1 VASKGGIAV
10 LVLFGLAALA
20 SADSACQN
28 NGDGDGDFDFDGST
42 ASTCDG
48 VVVVQ
53 AVSASAQVPGNTS
66 LIGSDGSAS
75 CVMREGSGDDEAV
88 TVLQTALVQCN
99 GQSVTIDGNFGAA
112 TSEALKNVQ
121 RQHGLP
127 EDGAFGPATLEVM
140 SWPTGSGGC
149 VSSVSVSSVV
159 VDEAS

>member
-1 VASKGGIAV
+1 MASKGGIAV

-20 SADSACQN
+20 SADSSCQN
-28 NGDGDGDFDFDGST
+28 NGDNDFDFDGQN

-48 VVVVQ
+48 VVVIQ
-53 AVSASAQVPGNTS
+53 SASASASVPGNTS
-66 LIGSDGSAS
+66 LISSDSSVS
-75 CVMREGSGDDEAV
+75 CVMHEGSGNDEAV
-88 TVLQTALVQCN
+88 TALQTALVQCN

-112 TSEALKNVQ
+112 TTQAVANVQ

-127 EDGAFGPATLEVM
+127 ADGAYGPATLEVM

>member
-1 VASKGGIAV
+1 MASKGGIAI

-20 SADSACQN
+20 SADGGCQN
-28 NGDGDGDFDFDGST
+28 NGDGDFDFDGQT

-53 AVSASAQVPGNTS
+53 SASASAQVPGNTS
-66 LIGSDGSAS
+66 LISSDSSAS
-75 CVMREGSGDDEAV
+75 CVMREGSADEQAV
-88 TVLQTALVQCN
+88 TALQTALVQCN
-99 GQSVTIDGNFGAA
+99 GQSVTIDGNYGAA
-112 TSEALKNVQ
+112 TRQAVANVQ
-121 RQHGLP
+121 QQHGLP
-127 EDGAFGPATLEVM
+127 ADGAYGPSTLEVM

>member
-1 VASKGGIAV
+1 VASNAGIAV

-20 SADSACQN
+20 SADSSCQN
-28 NGDGDGDFDFDGST
+28 NGDDNFDFDGQT

-53 AVSASAQVPGNTS
+53 EASVSTQVPGNTS
-66 LIGSDGSAS
+66 LISSDSS
-75 CVMREGSGDDEAV
+75 TTCVMREGSGDDEAV

-99 GQSVTIDGNFGAA
+99 GQNVTIDGNYGAA
-112 TSEALKNVQ
+112 TTQAVANVQ

-127 EDGAFGPATLEVM
+127 ADGAYGPSTLEVM

>member
-1 VASKGGIAV
+1 MASKGGIAV

-20 SADSACQN
+20 SADGGCQN
-28 NGDGDGDFDFDGST
+28 NGDGDFDFDNQA

-53 AVSASAQVPGNTS
+53 SASVQVPGNTS
-66 LIGSDGSAS
+66 LISSDSSAS
-75 CVMREGSGDDEAV
+75 CVMREGSDNKEAV

-99 GQSVTIDGNFGAA
+99 GQSVTIDGNFGAS
-112 TSEALKNVQ
+112 TSEAVANVQ

-127 EDGAFGPATLEVM
+127 ADGAYGPSTLEVM
-140 SWPTGSGGC
+140 SWPTESGGC

-159 VDEAS
+159 VAEAS

>member
-20 SADSACQN
+20 TADGGCQN
-28 NGDGDGDFDFDGST
+28 NGDDDFDFDDQA

-53 AVSASAQVPGNTS
+53 SASVSAQVPGNTS
-66 LIGSDGSAS
+66 LISSDSSVS
-75 CVMREGSGDDEAV
+75 CVMREGSDNEEAV
-88 TVLQTALVQCN
+88 TALQTALVQCN
-99 GQSVTIDGNFGAA
+99 GQSVTIDGNFGAS
-112 TSEALKNVQ
+112 TSQAVANVQ

-127 EDGAFGPATLEVM
+127 ADGAYGPATLEVM

>member
-20 SADSACQN
+20 SADSSCQN
-28 NGDGDGDFDFDGST
+28 NGDSDFDFDGAT

-53 AVSASAQVPGNTS
+53 TASASSQVPGNTS
-66 LIGSDGSAS
+66 LISSDESVS
-75 CVMREGSGDDEAV
+75 CVMREGSADEDAV
-88 TVLQTALVQCN
+88 IALQTALVRCN
-99 GQSVTIDGNFGAA
+99 GQSVNIDGNFGAA
-112 TSEALKNVQ
+112 TSEAVMNVQ

-127 EDGAFGPATLEVM
+127 ADGAYGPATLEVM

>member
-1 VASKGGIAV
+1 MASKGGIAV

-20 SADSACQN
+20 SADGGCQN
-28 NGDGDGDFDFDGST
+28 NGGGDFDFDNQA

-53 AVSASAQVPGNTS
+53 SASVQVPGNTS
-66 LIGSDGSAS
+66 LISSDSSAS
-75 CVMREGSGDDEAV
+75 CVMREGSDNEEAV

-99 GQSVTIDGNFGAA
+99 GQSVTIDGNFGAS
-112 TSEALKNVQ
+112 TSEAVANVQ

-127 EDGAFGPATLEVM
+127 ADGAYGPSTLEVM
-140 SWPTGSGGC
+140 SWPTESGGC

-159 VDEAS
+159 VAEAS

>member
-1 VASKGGIAV
+1 MASKGGIAV

-20 SADSACQN
+20 SADGGCQN
-28 NGDGDGDFDFDGST
+28 NGDDDFDFDSQA

-53 AVSASAQVPGNTS
+53 SASVQVPGNTS
-66 LIGSDGSAS
+66 LISSDSSAS
-75 CVMREGSGDDEAV
+75 CVMREGSDNEEAV

-99 GQSVTIDGNFGAA
+99 GQSVTIDGNFGAS
-112 TSEALKNVQ
+112 TSEAVANVQ

-127 EDGAFGPATLEVM
+127 ADGAYGPSTLEVM
-140 SWPTGSGGC
+140 SWPTESGGC

-159 VDEAS
+159 VAEAS

>member
-20 SADSACQN
+20 SADSGCQN
-28 NGDGDGDFDFDGST
+28 NGDGDFDFDSQA

-53 AVSASAQVPGNTS
+53 SASVSAQVPGNTS
-66 LIGSDGSAS
+66 LITSDGSAA
-75 CVMREGSGDDEAV
+75 CVMREGSRDEQAV

-99 GQSVTIDGNFGAA
+99 GQNVTIDGNYGAA
-112 TSEALKNVQ
+112 TSQAVANVQ

-127 EDGAFGPATLEVM
+127 PDGAYGPSTLEVM